1 MIDRGITEQEGG
13 AKAMETRGKRG
24 VLTGGMILIA
34 LGVLIIMS
42 KMNIWVFS
50 KSWPLLLM
58 VIALGALI
66 QRSRDLGGWIIGCV
80 GLIFL
85 IMENLDVR
93 IYAIATF
100 LLPLLLILVG
110 LNILIKYF
118 KNKNNHS
125 DK

>member
-1 MIDRGITEQEGG
+1 M
-13 AKAMETRGKRG
+13 METRGKRG

-34 LGVLIIMS
+34 LGVLIILS
-42 KMNIWVFS
+42 KMDIWGFS
-50 KSWPLLLM
+50 KSWPVLLM

-110 LNILIKYF
+110 VNILMKYF
-118 KNKNNHS
+118 KNKNEPP